1 MLEGIISYIEEFWY
15 GKIVDSCLKKEFKSL
30 WYFIAVCS
38 VEVIKRTFLP
48 VFTISFNK
56 NNLKKVVKPVT
67 TNDFEFFILVLNSE
81 IELID
86 IILGFDFRNQF
97 PFLLV

>member
-15 GKIVDSCLKKEFKSL
+15 GKILDCLLKKEYKSL
-30 WYFIAVCS
+30 WYLRADCS
-38 VEVIKRTFLP
+38 VEVMKRTFFS